1 MTRKEFESKS
11 FEEVME
17 QLNEEC
23 DDVTTIDILKDF
35 IKRKVD
41 SEDFYLVIHLCDAI
55 WNDPDSS
62 NSDWYIIDECDDE
75 EGNPT
80 CWCAEINHPK
90 YGKYVWINDMGDHYN
105 VEVIC
110 DGFTNS
116 FTELVR
122 CKSLTSAKRWV
133 TRYLR

>member
-41 SEDFYLVIHLCDAI
+41 SEDFYLVAHLCDAI

>member
-1 MTRKEFESKS
+1 MEQLKSLTECMWLLERSVISMTRKEFESKS

-41 SEDFYLVIHLCDAI
+41 SEDFYLVAHLCDAI

-62 NSDWYIIDECDDE
+62 NSDWYLYD
-75 EGNPT
+75 
-80 CWCAEINHPK
+80 
-90 YGKYVWINDMGDHYN
+90 YSMGTLDTP
-105 VEVIC
+105 IC
-110 DGFTNS
+110 VSKKEHIEHLIYD
-116 FTELVR
+116 
-122 CKSLTSAKRWV
+122 
-133 TRYLR
+133 